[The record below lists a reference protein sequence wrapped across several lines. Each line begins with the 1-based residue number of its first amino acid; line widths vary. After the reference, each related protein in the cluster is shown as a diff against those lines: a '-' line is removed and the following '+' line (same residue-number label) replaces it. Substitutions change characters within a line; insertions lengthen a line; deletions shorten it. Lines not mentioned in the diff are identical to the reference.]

1 MKKMR
6 GKVAALL
13 LAGLM
18 AVSVL
23 TGCSAD
29 VSEYSSMVVATY
41 GDKQIYLDE
50 ANLMARYTQWLDEL
64 YYMNYFGDSMW
75 SQEYNGRTMEDSVK
89 EEIMAQILQTEV
101 LISHAD
107 EYGVSLTD
115 ADMEKVNQACN
126 DFFET
131 MDEKMIEMSGA
142 TDELVKQVYEK
153 NALANKVWQAV
164 VADVDT
170 EVSLEESQQ
179 VEIRYILIQNDDED
193 YEDPEAAV
201 NEIVSRIQN
210 GEDIEAIADEMGLY
224 CGTNHYSKY
233 EETDDVIGSAAIEM
247 EVGEARAI
255 QNESVGWYAVYL
267 STDYDEEATAQEAD
281 SIITQRRADLFS
293 EVYGSWEKETFT
305 VDEDVWDEIKFD
317 GNPVYEMPETTTAAE
332 TTAAEE
338 TTAAAEETT
347 TAAAGTTAAEETT
360 TAAAETSAAETEAA
374 AETSGEAEETTAA
387 Q

>member
-1 MKKMR
+1 
-6 GKVAALL
+6 
-13 LAGLM
+13 
-18 AVSVL
+18 
-23 TGCSAD
+23 
-29 VSEYSSMVVATY
+29 
-41 GDKQIYLDE
+41 
-50 ANLMARYTQWLDEL
+50 
-64 YYMNYFGDSMW
+64 
-75 SQEYNGRTMEDSVK
+75 
-89 EEIMAQILQTEV
+89 
-101 LISHAD
+101 
-107 EYGVSLTD
+107 
-115 ADMEKVNQACN
+115 
-126 DFFET
+126 
-131 MDEKMIEMSGA
+131 
-142 TDELVKQVYEK
+142 
-153 NALANKVWQAV
+153 
-164 VADVDT
+164 
-170 EVSLEESQQ
+170 
-179 VEIRYILIQNDDED
+179 
-193 YEDPEAAV
+193 
-201 NEIVSRIQN
+201 
-210 GEDIEAIADEMGLY
+210 
-224 CGTNHYSKY
+224 
-233 EETDDVIGSAAIEM
+233 M

-347 TAAAGTTAAEETT
+347 TAVAGTTAAEETT